1 MEDTDGGIGS
11 TAACGDGVDS
21 GPPGSLSTAADGPF
35 RVQSIQDVMNQ
46 LFRMERKID
55 AVLEEQRHYAASSG
69 STAGPPEAESGHK
82 IPESWPFQRTSSIAG
97 PPEAESGHRIPES
110 CPFQRNVRRKH
121 EPQTEV
127 TIGQKNLSH

>member
-69 STAGPPEAESGHK
+69 STAGS
-82 IPESWPFQRTSSIAG
+82 
-97 PPEAESGHRIPES
+97 PEAESGHRIPES